1 MRLTGDLARSD
12 IEALLVELGAEL
24 DSRGTRGELFV
35 IGGAAM
41 ALAYDTRRSTRDID
55 GVFEP
60 KSVVYAA
67 AAIVGSRH
75 GLDEG
80 WLNDAAKT
88 FITPTV
94 AEGATVVLDAPGIR
108 VSVPAPERLLAL
120 KVASGRVDR
129 DSDDIRFL
137 ADRCGLTSASEILDL
152 TERVIGS
159 ARPLEPKVQYLI
171 EGLFGPDT

>member
-41 ALAYDTRRSTRDID
+41 AMALAYDTRRSTRDID
-55 GVFEP
+55 GVFEAT
-60 KSVVYAA
+60 SVVYAA

-152 TERVIGS
+152 AERVIGS
-159 ARPLEPKVQYLI
+159 ARPLDPKVQYL
-171 EGLFGPDT
+171 FGPDT